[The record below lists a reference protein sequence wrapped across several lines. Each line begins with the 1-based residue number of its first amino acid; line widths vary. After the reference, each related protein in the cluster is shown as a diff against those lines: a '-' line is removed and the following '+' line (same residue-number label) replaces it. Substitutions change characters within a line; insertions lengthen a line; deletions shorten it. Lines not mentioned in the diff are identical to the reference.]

1 MGDSS
6 SDEEWT
12 YKKACCDDCTKT
24 SPSFILGNR
33 PVHCFKSSESSSD
46 EEFVYQKAA
55 KRPTLNEP
63 RSSSDTNVHFLDA
76 LPRFDFSSENS
87 TDSDSDNSSDQEAF
101 GIKDYFKQLREA
113 APPRA
118 HRNTLNRERTSQTEV
133 LSIDDISDRVSVST
147 QESSSLR
154 SKPKVHVGKTIR
166 KRKQTSQKEVPVLK
180 AAKVLELGEC
190 ASALGFQCKC
200 PQQCSGNF
208 TTVAIQEFRK
218 KYWELSAKV
227 CNASSLN
234 TQPLVQLHCL
244 IIFRLMSS

>member
-1 MGDSS
+1 MIS
-6 SDEEWT
+6 T
-12 YKKACCDDCTKT
+12 TVPTKKVSGPGHTLEKRE
-24 SPSFILGNR
+24 R
-33 PVHCFKSSESSSD
+33 PH
-46 EEFVYQKAA
+46 
-55 KRPTLNEP
+55 
-63 RSSSDTNVHFLDA
+63 
-76 LPRFDFSSENS
+76 
-87 TDSDSDNSSDQEAF
+87 
-101 GIKDYFKQLREA
+101 QLVLI
-113 APPRA
+113 

-133 LSIDDISDRVSVST
+133 VSIDDIIDRVSVST
-147 QESSSLR
+147 QEISSLR

-166 KRKQTSQKEVPVLK
+166 KRKQTSQREVPVLK

-208 TTVAIQEFRK
+208 TTFAIQEFRK